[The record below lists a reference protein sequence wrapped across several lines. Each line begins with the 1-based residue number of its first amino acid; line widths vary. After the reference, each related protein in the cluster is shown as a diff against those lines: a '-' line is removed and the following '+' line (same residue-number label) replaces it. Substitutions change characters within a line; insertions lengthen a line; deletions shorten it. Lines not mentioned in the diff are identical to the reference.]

1 MTKTSIALIGFMAA
15 GKTTV
20 GKALVKF
27 LGDPYTLVETD
38 QIIIEIAEKS
48 IPQIFAED
56 GEKAFREYEVKA
68 CRKASNLQKVVI
80 SCGGGVVLNE
90 INIKN
95 LKENCYIVLLNATE
109 EEIYNRVMSD
119 GKETRPVINKE
130 DPKKEIEKVLIYRKP
145 YYEKAAE
152 FFVETSG
159 KEIKNIVREIAIK
172 TQIKA

>member
-1 MTKTSIALIGFMAA
+1 MTKTCIALIGFMAT

-27 LGDPYTLVETD
+27 LGDPYKLVETD
-38 QIIIEIAEKS
+38 QIIIETAGKS
-48 IPQIFAED
+48 IPKIFSED
-56 GEKAFREYEVKA
+56 GEKTFREYEVKA
-68 CRKASNLQKVVI
+68 CRKASNLQK
-80 SCGGGVVLNE
+80 

-109 EEIYNRVMSD
+109 EEIYNRAIND

-130 DPKKEIEKVLIYRKP
+130 DPKKEIEKVLTYRKP

-152 FFVETSG
+152 FFIETSG

>member
-1 MTKTSIALIGFMAA
+1 
-15 GKTTV
+15 
-20 GKALVKF
+20 
-27 LGDPYTLVETD
+27 GDPYKLVETD
-38 QIIIEIAEKS
+38 QIIIEIAGKS
-48 IPQIFAED
+48 IPKIFAED
-56 GEKAFREYEVKA
+56 GEKTFREYEVMA

-119 GKETRPVINKE
+119 GKETRPIINKE
-130 DPKKEIEKVLIYRKP
+130 DPKKEIEKVLTYRKP